1 MSNTFFRF
9 PIRGDSRLKED
20 VMKQFVTSALLI
32 GALCVSMA
40 ALTSRPV
47 VAADVDQTLLQADRA
62 FVQAVAKGDKTALG
76 AILDPRFLWTDAD
89 GNTLTKAE
97 VLQTLPTPTP
107 GYEAQT
113 KEYTYGQVANVR
125 TDSGKL
131 HVLRVWVKEPAE
143 WRLLIYDEV
152 KQAEK
157 AGSGGGPI
165 VHECINPC
173 KSVPYMPKNDAE
185 AGVLKSWGELETAVT
200 AGDSKAWAPHFA
212 DEFEVINTGTTEPVT
227 KAGRMAI
234 LDKQK
239 QAGTNGAPAE
249 LAPGHTQMLTFGDT
263 LVMSCQATPH
273 SGKPSHITRVWV
285 KRNGMWL
292 MTVSF
297 QTTIQAAPEVTAK

>member
-1 MSNTFFRF
+1 
-9 PIRGDSRLKED
+9 
-20 VMKQFVTSALLI
+20 MKQCFTSALLM
-32 GALCVSMA
+32 GLLCVGMA
-40 ALTSRPV
+40 ALTSGP
-47 VAADVDQTLLQADRA
+47 VAAVDEAPAVLQADHA
-62 FVQAVAKGDKTALG
+62 FAQALAKQDKKALG
-76 AILDPRFLWTDAD
+76 TILDSNFLWTDPD
-89 GNTLTKAE
+89 GKTLTKAE
-97 VLQTLPTPTP
+97 VLQNLPSPTP

-113 KEYTYGQVANVR
+113 KHYTYGQVVNVR

-131 HVLRVWVKEPAE
+131 HVLRVWVKEPAG
-143 WRLLIYDEV
+143 WRLLIYHEV

-157 AGSGGGPI
+157 AASGSGAPP
-165 VHECINPC
+165 VKECINPC
-173 KSVPYMPKNDAE
+173 KSVPYTPKNDAE

-200 AGDSKAWAPHFA
+200 AGDSKAWEPHFA
-212 DEFEVINTGTTEPVT
+212 DEFEVINSGTTEPVT

-249 LAPGHTQMLTFGDT
+249 LAPGHTQMFTFGDT
-263 LVMSCQATPH
+263 LVMSCQAIPH
-273 SGKPSHITRVWV
+273 SGKPSQITRVWI